1 LTGTEAAVLIQILKF
16 DDWEAISV
24 QAPYTFGR
32 FTFDPTSVALFDE
45 GDPVHLGTIEL
56 KILNV
61 LLERPGVLVSKA
73 ELMSRVWGNSVVGD
87 NALHVHIAGLRKRL
101 GDNTIST
108 KRGAGYRFAVP
119 FSREQRTSA
128 VGNLPILA
136 GRGTGLSPLIGR
148 DDDLLQVAQLLGTA
162 RLLSLTG
169 PGGVGKTSLGLQA
182 ARQCANHFA
191 NGAWLVELS
200 TLHDPRAAASQ
211 IAATLGLGLGKTH
224 NPLQTLARLIRDKN
238 ILLVLDNCE
247 HLADACGEICELLL
261 SVAPKLKILVTTR
274 EALSCAGEMIFV
286 VPPLGVPGETSTTA
300 ASVRKSAAFELFLE
314 RARGAASG
322 FAIDDDEVGIAAR
335 ICRRVDGL
343 PLAIEMVASWAAMFG
358 LKALDER
365 LDGSIDSWPRARSTA
380 PPRHSTLTATL
391 EWSHGLLSA
400 DEQIVLRRLSVFA
413 GAFAMQAAE
422 AVVSDERIRTESL
435 FDHVAALIR
444 KSMVTVV
451 AGTRPPM
458 FRLLETTR
466 ALMAEKLAGAT
477 EGNSIL
483 RRHATYVL
491 KTVRRAIDELQT
503 VPESVWLK
511 RYASVL
517 LDMREALDWAS
528 REDPQLAITL
538 AGDGWQIWRE
548 MSLHGEGR
556 QRLNTI
562 TKLVDAETP
571 PEHKLGVQR
580 ALAELCLNS
589 DSERFAYQSL
599 LEVVSLI
606 RELKL
611 GPEYA
616 SAFFELGFAASVL
629 GHTGD
634 ALGYVAE
641 AIDLLQKSGRTRDL
655 ARAYATLS
663 AIQVGAGQYSDAK
676 DAGNKALRLCEIV
689 GSDRGVFVVS
699 ANLLEATVLAGHL
712 PEAITEG
719 NAIVARLRS
728 TPYTELLGYALGLVS
743 CTLLFQ
749 RAPEEALPLLR
760 EAAPIL
766 REAGLIFWLYDKF
779 ALRLAL
785 NGRQSDAAVVAGFAF
800 AVLEK
805 SGRSG
810 EALAVQVREMLYS
823 ELQRAMSDDVVRQL
837 VESGK
842 HLTEERAIAL
852 ALDY

>member
-1 LTGTEAAVLIQILKF
+1 MWAAVLIQSLKI
-16 DDWEAISV
+16 DAWEAISV

-32 FTFDPTSVALFDE
+32 FTFDPASVALFDE
-45 GDPVHLGTIEL
+45 GDPVQIGTIEL

-73 ELMSRVWGNSVVGD
+73 ELISRVWGNSVVGD

-108 KRGAGYRFAVP
+108 KRGAGYRFAMPV
-119 FSREQRTSA
+119 SREQGTSS

-148 DDDLLQVAQLLGTA
+148 DDDLQLVAQLLGTA
-162 RLLSLTG
+162 RLVSLTG

-191 NGAWLVELS
+191 NGVWLVELS
-200 TLHDPRAAASQ
+200 TLHDPKAAASQ

-247 HLADACGEICELLL
+247 HIVDACAEICETLL
-261 SVAPKLKILVTTR
+261 SSATRLKILVTTR
-274 EALSCAGEMIFV
+274 QALSCAGEMIFV
-286 VPPLGVPGETSTTA
+286 VPPLGLPGESSTTA

-322 FAIDDDEVGIAAR
+322 FAINDDEVGIAAR

-358 LKALDER
+358 LPALDER
-365 LDGSIDSWPRARSTA
+365 LDGSIDSWPRARNTA
-380 PPRHSTLTATL
+380 PPRHSTLTATV
-391 EWSHGLLSA
+391 EWSHGLLSIE
-400 DEQIVLRRLSVFA
+400 EQMVLRRLSVFA
-413 GAFAMQAAE
+413 SPFTMQAAE
-422 AVVSDERIRTESL
+422 AVVGDEHVRTASL
-435 FDHVAALIR
+435 FEHVAALIR
-444 KSMVTVV
+444 KSMVTV
-451 AGTRPPM
+451 ASGTRPPM

-466 ALMAEKLAGAT
+466 ALMAEKLAGAH
-477 EGNSIL
+477 EANAIS

-511 RYASVL
+511 RYASVIP
-517 LDMREALDWAS
+517 DMREALDWAS
-528 REDPQLAITL
+528 REEPQLAITL
-538 AGDGWQIWRE
+538 AGEGWQIWRE
-548 MSLHGEGR
+548 MSLYAEGR
-556 QRLNTI
+556 QRLNAI
-562 TKLVDAETP
+562 TTLIGAETP
-571 PEHKLGVQR
+571 PELRLGVQR

-606 RELKL
+606 RKLKL

-616 SAFFELGFAASVL
+616 SAFFELGFVASVL
-629 GHTGD
+629 GHLD
-634 ALGYVAE
+634 EAHNYAVE
-641 AIDLLQKSGRTRDL
+641 AIDLLQHSGRTRDL

-663 AIQVGAGQYSDAK
+663 AIQINAGRYADAK
-676 DAGNKALRLCEIV
+676 DTGIKAVRLCEIV
-689 GSDRGVFVVS
+689 GSDRGAFVVRT
-699 ANLLEATVLAGHL
+699 NLLEATVLAGHL
-712 PEAITEG
+712 PEAISEG
-719 NAIVARLRS
+719 NEIVAQLRS
-728 TPYTELLGYALGLVS
+728 RPYPELLGYVLGLES
-743 CTLLFQ
+743 CALLFQ
-749 RAPEEALPLLR
+749 GAPEGTLPLLR
-760 EAAPIL
+760 EAATIL
-766 REAGLIFWLYDKF
+766 REVGLIFWLYDKF

-785 NGRQSDAAVVAGFAF
+785 TGRQSDAAVVAGFAF

-805 SGRSG
+805 SGRFG
-810 EALAVQVREMLYS
+810 EPLAVRVREMLYS
-823 ELQRAMSDDVVRQL
+823 ELQRAMSDDVMRQL
-837 VESGK
+837 IESGK
-842 HLTEERAIAL
+842 HLTEERAISL

>member
-1 LTGTEAAVLIQILKF
+1 M
-16 DDWEAISV
+16 

-32 FTFDPTSVALFDE
+32 FTFDPASVALFDE
-45 GDPVHLGTIEL
+45 GDPVQLGTIEL

-61 LLERPGVLVSKA
+61 LLETPGVLVSKA
-73 ELMSRVWGNSVVGD
+73 QLMSRVWGNSVVGD

-119 FSREQRTSA
+119 FSREQKTSA
-128 VGNLPILA
+128 VGNLPIHA

-148 DDDLLQVAQLLGTA
+148 DDDLQQVAQLLGTA
-162 RLLSLTG
+162 RLVSLMG

-191 NGAWLVELS
+191 NGTWLVELS
-200 TLHDPRAAASQ
+200 TLHDPKAAASQ

-247 HLADACGEICELLL
+247 HLVDACAEICETLL
-261 SVAPKLKILVTTR
+261 SSAPRLKILVTTR
-274 EALSCAGEMIFV
+274 QALSCAGEMIFV
-286 VPPLGVPGETSTTA
+286 VPPLALPSETSTTA

-322 FAIDDDEVGIAAR
+322 FAINDDEVGIAAR

-358 LKALDER
+358 LQALDEK
-365 LDGSIDSWPRARSTA
+365 LDGSIDSWPRARDTA

-391 EWSHGLLSA
+391 EWSHGLLSIE
-400 DEQIVLRRLSVFA
+400 EQMVLRRLSVFA
-413 GAFAMQAAE
+413 GPFTMQAAE
-422 AVVSDERIRTESL
+422 AVVGDEHVRTASL
-435 FDHVAALIR
+435 FEHVAALIR
-444 KSMVTVV
+444 KSMVTV
-451 AGTRPPM
+451 ASGTRPPM

-466 ALMAEKLAGAT
+466 ALMAEKLAGVDEA
-477 EGNSIL
+477 NSIL

-511 RYASVL
+511 RYASVIP
-517 LDMREALDWAS
+517 DMREALDWAS
-528 REDPQLAITL
+528 REEPQLAITL
-538 AGDGWQIWRE
+538 AGEGWQIWRE
-548 MSLHGEGR
+548 MSLHAEGR
-556 QRLNTI
+556 QRLNAI
-562 TKLVDAETP
+562 TKLVGAETP
-571 PEHKLGVQR
+571 PELKLGVRR
-580 ALAELCLNS
+580 ALAEMCLNS
-589 DSERFAYQSL
+589 ESERFAYQSL

-629 GHTGD
+629 GHTEE
-634 ALGYVAE
+634 AHNYVVE
-641 AIDLLQKSGRTRDL
+641 AIDLLQRSGRTRDL
-655 ARAYATLS
+655 ARAYCALS
-663 AIQVGAGQYSDAK
+663 AIQVTAGQYADAK
-676 DAGNKALRLCEIV
+676 DAGIKAVRLCEIV
-689 GSDRGVFVVS
+689 GSDRGAFVVRT
-699 ANLLEATVLAGHL
+699 NLLEATVLAGHL
-712 PEAITEG
+712 PEAISEG
-719 NAIVARLRS
+719 NEIVAQLRS
-728 TPYTELLGYALGLVS
+728 KPYPELLGYVLGLVS
-743 CTLLFQ
+743 CALLFQ
-749 RAPEEALPLLR
+749 RAPDGTLPLLR
-760 EAAPIL
+760 EAATIL
-766 REAGLIFWLYDKF
+766 REVEMIFWLYDKF

-805 SGRSG
+805 SGRFG
-810 EALAVQVREMLYS
+810 EPLAVRVREMLYR
-823 ELQRAMSDDVVRQL
+823 ELRGAMSDNVLKQL
-837 VESGK
+837 IESGK
-842 HLTEERAIAL
+842 YLTEERAISL
-852 ALDY
+852 ALDH

>member
-1 LTGTEAAVLIQILKF
+1 MTAQNRRK
-16 DDWEAISV
+16 
-24 QAPYTFGR
+24 P
-32 FTFDPTSVALFDE
+32 
-45 GDPVHLGTIEL
+45 
-56 KILNV
+56 
-61 LLERPGVLVSKA
+61 
-73 ELMSRVWGNSVVGD
+73 SRDLDRYD

-101 GDNTIST
+101 GDNIIST

-119 FSREQRTSA
+119 VSREPKTPA
-128 VGNLPILA
+128 VSNLPILA
-136 GRGTGLSPLIGR
+136 GRGAGLSPLIGR
-148 DDDLLQVAQLLGTA
+148 DDDLQQVVQLLRTA
-162 RLLSLTG
+162 RLVSLTG

-191 NGAWLVELS
+191 DGAWLVELS
-200 TLHDPRAAASQ
+200 TLHDPKVAASQ

-247 HLADACGEICELLL
+247 HLVDACAEICETIL
-261 SVAPKLKILVTTR
+261 SVAPRLKILVTTR
-274 EALSCAGEMIFV
+274 QALSCAGEMVFA
-286 VPPLGVPGETSTTA
+286 VPPLALPGETATTA

-322 FAIDDDEVGIAAR
+322 FAINDDEVGIAAQ

-358 LKALDER
+358 LQALDEK
-365 LDGSIDSWPRARSTA
+365 LDGSIDSWPRARNTA

-391 EWSHGLLSA
+391 EWSHGLLSTE
-400 DEQIVLRRLSVFA
+400 EQIVLRRLSVFA
-413 GAFAMQAAE
+413 GQFTMQAAE
-422 AVVSDERIRTESL
+422 AVVGDEQVRTASL
-435 FDHVAALIR
+435 FEHVAALIR
-444 KSMVTVV
+444 KSMVTV
-451 AGTRPPM
+451 ASGMRPPK

-466 ALMAEKLAGAT
+466 AVMAEKLAGAH
-477 EGNSIL
+477 EANAIL
-483 RRHATYVL
+483 RRHATYLL

-503 VPESVWLK
+503 VSESVWLK

-517 LDMREALDWAS
+517 PDMREALDWAS
-528 REDPQLAITL
+528 SEDPGLAITL
-538 AGDGWQIWRE
+538 AVEGWQIWRE
-548 MSLHGEGR
+548 MSLHAEGR
-556 QRLNTI
+556 QRLNAI
-562 TKLVDAETP
+562 TKLVGPETP
-571 PEHKLGVQR
+571 RELKLGVQR

-629 GHTGD
+629 GHTEE
-634 ALGYVAE
+634 ALSYVVE
-641 AIDLLQKSGRTRDL
+641 AIDLLQQSGRTRDL

-663 AIQVGAGQYSDAK
+663 AIQVTAGRYADAK
-676 DAGNKALRLCEIV
+676 DTGMKAVRLCEIV
-689 GSDRGVFVVS
+689 GSDRGGFVVS

-719 NAIVARLRS
+719 NAIVAQLRS
-728 TPYTELLGYALGLVS
+728 KPYTELLGYVLGLVS
-743 CTLLFQ
+743 CALLFQ
-749 RAPEEALPLLR
+749 RAPEEALPLLS
-760 EAAPIL
+760 EAATIL
-766 REAGLIFWLYDKF
+766 REAGLLFWLYDKF
-779 ALRLAL
+779 ALRLVL

-805 SGRSG
+805 SGRFG
-810 EALAVQVREMLYS
+810 EPLALRVREILYS
-823 ELQRAMSDDVVRQL
+823 ELRRVMSDNVMKQL
-837 VESGK
+837 IESGK
-842 HLTEERAIAL
+842 YLTEERAISL
-852 ALDY
+852 ALDC